1 MACLAVHVLAVSH
14 FTRICESHRNVDGFA
29 AHYRNTVK
37 PRFNKGLF
45 TSHLVNVKT
54 FAKAKSSWSNTTSL
68 LLSGCYDEHD
78 ERMN

>member
-1 MACLAVHVLAVSH
+1 MPFASIFPDLHALNLIILDTNYQDHGYIHVYYH
-14 FTRICESHRNVDGFA
+14 Q
-29 AHYRNTVK
+29 
-37 PRFNKGLF
+37 GLF
-45 TSHLVNVKT
+45 TCHLVNVKT